1 MRGRSRRFYW
11 LLPTNSTRI
20 VGFRGDDIR
29 AHDVSH
35 ACRAVSGQRP
45 HCDRRTCERRFR
57 SRQMGGP
64 GADLAGAPTIT
75 GRAAVKAHLPR
86 SVGLPW
92 LRSDLATA
100 ALATAGTAGRSD
112 VAVRYRCAVRTNFFM
127 LQPVWCSIQW
137 LTAIVAGEH
146 DAYAQPAF
154 PSWLADA
161 AAPRRSPC
169 STPFAVH
176 DRPPRRC
183 SSLHRRAADVPAAG
197 VSRGPKGK
205 PTPAAPGLYRCQDP
219 FLLVR
224 HRSVRGWAGAAN
236 PPIAEESSRQ
246 TRRRAAGLK

>member
-1 MRGRSRRFYW
+1 
-11 LLPTNSTRI
+11 
-20 VGFRGDDIR
+20 
-29 AHDVSH
+29 VSH

-75 GRAAVKAHLPR
+75 GRAAVTAHLPR
-86 SVGLPW
+86 SV
-92 LRSDLATA
+92 AA
-100 ALATAGTAGRSD
+100 ALAALGPGDSGSSYGWYGWRRSD

-127 LQPVWCSIQW
+127 LQPVWCSIHW

-146 DAYAQPAF
+146 DAYAQPVF

-169 STPFAVH
+169 STPFAIH

-183 SSLHRRAADVPAAG
+183 SLFHRRAADVPAAG

-205 PTPAAPGLYRCQDP
+205 PTPAAPGLYRCQHP

-246 TRRRAAGLK
+246 NPATGGRPQVTVRDSSHHNLFELFGVLAGLSLGARNY